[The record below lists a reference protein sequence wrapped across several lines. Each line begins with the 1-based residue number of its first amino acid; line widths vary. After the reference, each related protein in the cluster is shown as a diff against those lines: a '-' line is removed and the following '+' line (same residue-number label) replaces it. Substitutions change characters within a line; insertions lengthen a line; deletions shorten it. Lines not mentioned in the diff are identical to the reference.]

1 MKARLYLAIAAI
13 VAISTACTKL
23 VPSKPIAC
31 CAAPGYSR
39 AQVEAVLGK
48 PSPPEPSSKFH
59 PYASPPPDA
68 PIYTTEHGY
77 LTVHYA
83 GVKGLATRFS
93 MDFFEG
99 KAPDVAFSITSAYL
113 PDDAEDLKADVVGRA
128 ANIRA
133 YRSAKL
139 AKALPASHGMLYVEC
154 KGPDP
159 ASLCYTTDVVLGA
172 P

>member
-1 MKARLYLAIAAI
+1 M
-13 VAISTACTKL
+13 
-23 VPSKPIAC
+23 
-31 CAAPGYSR
+31 
-39 AQVEAVLGK
+39 LGK

-59 PYASPPPDA
+59 PYPSPPPDA

-93 MDFFEG
+93 LDFYEG
-99 KAPDVAFSITSAYL
+99 KAPDDAFSIASAFL
-113 PDDAEDLKADVVGRA
+113 PTDAVDLHADVVGKN

-133 YRSAKL
+133 YRSARL
-139 AKALPASHGMLYVEC
+139 AKTLPVTRGMLYVEC
-154 KGPDP
+154 KGPNP
-159 ASLCYTTDVVLGA
+159 AMLCYTADIVMGT

>member
-1 MKARLYLAIAAI
+1 MNRSALVLVLVFLA
-13 VAISTACTKL
+13 ACTKL
-23 VPSKPIAC
+23 VPSRAPAC

-39 AQVEAVLGK
+39 AQVEDVLGK

-59 PYASPPPDA
+59 PFPSPPPDA

-83 GVKGLATRFS
+83 GVKGFATRFS
-93 MDFFEG
+93 LDFYEG
-99 KAPDVAFSITSAYL
+99 KAPPDAFTIAAAFL
-113 PDDAEDLKADVVGRA
+113 PPDAVDLHADVVGKT
-128 ANIRA
+128 ANIHA
-133 YRSAKL
+133 YRSDTL

-154 KGPDP
+154 KGPNP
-159 ASLCYTTDVVLGA
+159 AMLCYTADIVMGA

>member
-1 MKARLYLAIAAI
+1 MKPGLFFALAASAI
-13 VAISTACTKL
+13 VSASCTKL
-23 VPSKPIAC
+23 VQSRPAAC

-59 PYASPPPDA
+59 PFPSPPPDA

-83 GVKGLATRFS
+83 GVNGLATRFS

-99 KAPDVAFSITSAYL
+99 KAPDDAFSITSAYL
-113 PDDAEDLKADVVGRA
+113 PGDAVDLKAEVVGRK

-154 KGPDP
+154 KGPEP
-159 ASLCYTTDVVLGA
+159 ATLCYTTDVVLGA